1 MGVKALKFGGSSV
14 ADGIQLGKIRDIIEA
29 DPERRYV
36 VVSAPGKR
44 FDGDSKITD
53 LLGGDLGTVLSRI
66 RVVTEVSKEYTNF
79 AGIADDM
86 DGSVKFIYKT
96 EEIEE

>member
-1 MGVKALKFGGSSV
+1 MKKGLPKLVDGVKELRDGSMQLSDGLKEF
-14 ADGIQLGKIRDIIEA
+14 DKEGIR
-29 DPERRYV
+29 
-36 VVSAPGKR
+36 
-44 FDGDSKITD
+44 KITD

-66 RVVTEVSKEYTNF
+66 RVITDVSKEYINF
-79 AGIADDM
+79 SGIADDM